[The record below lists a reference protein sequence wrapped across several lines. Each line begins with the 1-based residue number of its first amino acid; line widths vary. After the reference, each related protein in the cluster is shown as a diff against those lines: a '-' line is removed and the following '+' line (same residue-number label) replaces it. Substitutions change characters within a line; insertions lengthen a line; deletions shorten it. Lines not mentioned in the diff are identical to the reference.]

1 MKEEKTIFIRCSEE
15 TNDLLEA
22 IRKADMPIKSRNS
35 EIIYLIHKEGL
46 SIKEIP
52 IYFKNRIKGQSKLPI
67 IEIFRTFVN
76 LFKLKFF

>member
-1 MKEEKTIFIRCSEE
+1 ME
-15 TNDLLEA
+15 
-22 IRKADMPIKSRNS
+22 MV
-35 EIIYLIHKEGL
+35 YLIHKEGL